1 MLTGATQL
9 PTFGCARWLS
19 LLLVLFAASGAC
31 GKDSPT
37 GTAPVAAPKVPV
49 LTWKLVNTFPHDVG
63 AFTQGL
69 LYRDGFIYESTGLN
83 GRSSVRKVVL
93 ETGAVIQIHRL
104 EQKFFAEGLADW
116 NDRLIQLSWRENTG
130 FVYDLNSFEEQRRF
144 EYPGEGWGLTH
155 DGKRLIMSDGT
166 PRLRFLDPETFAET
180 GSVDVTFEGQ
190 ALRGLN
196 ELEYIDG
203 KVFANVWPQPHVV
216 VIDPDS
222 GRVAARIDF
231 STLLPPE
238 QRQRVDVLNG
248 IAWDAEGRRL
258 FVTGKLWPSLFEI
271 KLDPWPLP
279 GSNPASNQR

>member
-1 MLTGATQL
+1 MLTSAKSPSVCRNT
-9 PTFGCARWLS
+9 RWMS
-19 LLLVLFAASGAC
+19 LALTLLVATSACAKEPAAS
-31 GKDSPT
+31 
-37 GTAPVAAPKVPV
+37 TAPVAPAKVPV
-49 LTWKLVNTFPHDVG
+49 LAWEIVNTFPHDVG

-104 EQKFFAEGLADW
+104 EHRFFAEGLADW
-116 NDRLIQLSWRENTG
+116 NDQLIQLSWRENTG

-155 DGKRLIMSDGT
+155 DGKRLILSDGT

-180 GSVDVTFEGQ
+180 GSVDVTYEGQ

-216 VIDPDS
+216 VIDPDN
-222 GRVAARIDF
+222 GKVEARIDF
-231 STLLPPE
+231 SSLLPAE

-248 IAWDAEGRRL
+248 IAWDNQGRRL